1 MPAGARSV
9 REQADLEQALRG
21 TLALEVSARRLS
33 RLIEFL
39 DPTDP
44 EGLYARLRCWCEGTG
59 GDYAWVFDN
68 PIDTLAARL
77 SRRLVIGFDVTEFLD
92 HTLVRTP
99 VTMYLFHLVRQLLDS
114 RRLVCWMDEFW
125 RLLADPAFEAF
136 AKDGPKTWRKLNG
149 VMCLATQSANDVLE
163 SPISRTLVEQTPTKI
178 FFPNPDANWRD
189 YTEGFGLTER
199 EFRLIKEQLEPGSR
213 MFLVKQAHHSVVCEL
228 DLKGFDAELAVI
240 SGRAGQ
246 VAQMHELIARAA
258 SGAGPDD
265 WLPAFMAANAARR

>member
-1 MPAGARSV
+1 
-9 REQADLEQALRG
+9 
-21 TLALEVSARRLS
+21 
-33 RLIEFL
+33 
-39 DPTDP
+39 
-44 EGLYARLRCWCEGTG
+44 
-59 GDYAWVFDN
+59 
-68 PIDTLAARL
+68 
-77 SRRLVIGFDVTEFLD
+77 
-92 HTLVRTP
+92 
-99 VTMYLFHLVRQLLDS
+99 
-114 RRLVCWMDEFW
+114 MDEFW
-125 RLLADPAFEAF
+125 RLLADPAFESF

-246 VAQMHELIARAA
+246 VAQMREFIARAA

-265 WLPAFMAANAARR
+265 WLPAFMAANAVRR